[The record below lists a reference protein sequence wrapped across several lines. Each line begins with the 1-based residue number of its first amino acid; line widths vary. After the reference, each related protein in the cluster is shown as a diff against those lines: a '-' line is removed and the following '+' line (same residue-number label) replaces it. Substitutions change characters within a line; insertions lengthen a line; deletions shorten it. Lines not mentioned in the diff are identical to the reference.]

1 MLWRGSDRLAGN
13 PERKSPRS
21 LKREPRVPIMIIGMK
36 RIAIILALTLSCQL
50 AEADDWHAALG
61 VMDQSG
67 MRGNDGLGEV
77 GQLERCLKP
86 LVYGIKAIA
95 ARLCG
100 FPIR

>member
-1 MLWRGSDRLAGN
+1 
-13 PERKSPRS
+13 
-21 LKREPRVPIMIIGMK
+21 MIIGMK
-36 RIAIILALTLSCQL
+36 RIAIILDLTLSCQL
-50 AEADDWHAALG
+50 APADDWHAALG

-77 GQLERCLKP
+77 GQLERYLKP

-95 ARLCG
+95 ARVCG

>member
-1 MLWRGSDRLAGN
+1 
-13 PERKSPRS
+13 
-21 LKREPRVPIMIIGMK
+21 MIIGMK

-50 AEADDWHAALG
+50 APADDWHAALG
-61 VMDQSG
+61 VMNQSG
-67 MRGNDGLGEV
+67 MRGLGEV

-95 ARLCG
+95 ARVCG